1 MGPEVTSTTDTR
13 IASCFFWVGGPGGH
27 KHNRHANRELFFLGG
42 WARRSRAGC
51 DNLSQRHYDALTLY
65 AVRGYVALTQ
75 DVDPRQFDTLTAV
88 REGRFADGGA
98 RLVVFNS
105 D

>member
-1 MGPEVTSTTDTR
+1 VR
-13 IASCFFWVGGPGGH
+13 QYVA
-27 KHNRHANRELFFLGG
+27 
-42 WARRSRAGC
+42 
-51 DNLSQRHYDALTLY
+51 RHYDALTLY

-75 DVDPRQFDTLTAV
+75 DIDPRQFVTLTAV
-88 REGRFADGGA
+88 RGGRFANRGA